1 MKSIL
6 QRFTCHHFRIVV
18 SASTLEYLRIVVV
31 FMPYV
36 FRLIVS
42 VVFTEKKSLV
52 FMIDFLAART
62 DLVLVATPIDVDI

>member
-1 MKSIL
+1 
-6 QRFTCHHFRIVV
+6 
-18 SASTLEYLRIVVV
+18 
-31 FMPYV
+31 MPYV